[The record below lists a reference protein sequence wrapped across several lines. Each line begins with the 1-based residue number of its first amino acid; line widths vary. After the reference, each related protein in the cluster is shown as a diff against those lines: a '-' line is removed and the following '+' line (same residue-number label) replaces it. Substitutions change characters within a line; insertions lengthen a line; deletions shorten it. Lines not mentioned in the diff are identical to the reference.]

1 MKRSLWTRL
10 SDTLSS
16 KRELARLNHILI
28 PERKDDRDR
37 FRESRLARIVRPAF
51 ASVSSLSREG
61 RVIFLMTVMIG
72 FAGLDVG
79 QSQVYL
85 LFAMMFGAL
94 FTSLLARPFFRAR
107 RLSVAVNAPRRVTMD
122 TPQHFAIRLVNQGED
137 SLAGVRVMTP
147 FLPWDG
153 AWVSRPDGASVVAP
167 GREVVLSAEATF
179 MARGEH
185 HIDPFEAALLV
196 PLGLALGPRRL
207 SDSPRF
213 VVVPKFAVV
222 TSVRLPAAL
231 PRAQGKLRPSN
242 VAGDAEFA
250 GVRPYRVG
258 DSLRHVHART
268 WIRTGKP
275 HIKTFLAERNDRLGL
290 VVLCDGDAVSEDTK
304 EATLMLAAGVA
315 RTLFETN
322 AGIERFVL
330 GAEVMAIPHSGGRG
344 GLDAVMDRLG
354 LHRLRRG
361 VIGVEPI
368 LEATSGLASAICV
381 VCDDAPERATLF
393 EALRRT
399 GLSLRVVTL
408 ATDGTPSVGP
418 HEARVLRGDVLA
430 GKEVAC

>member
-1 MKRSLWTRL
+1 MRRSLWTRL

-37 FRESRLARIVRPAF
+37 FRESRLAKVVRPAF

-61 RVIFLMTVMIG
+61 RVIFLMTVLIG

-79 QSQVYL
+79 QSQVHL
-85 LFAMMFGAL
+85 LFALLFGAL

-107 RLSVAVNAPRRVTMD
+107 RLSVAVHAPRRVTMD
-122 TPQHFAIRLVNQGED
+122 SPQHFAIRLVNQGD
-137 SLAGVRVMTP
+137 ASLAGVRVMAP

-153 AWVSRPDGASVVAP
+153 AWVSRPTGASLVAP
-167 GREVVLSAEATF
+167 GREVVLGAEATF

-196 PLGLALGPRRL
+196 PLGLALGPRRV
-207 SDSPRF
+207 SQSPRF

-222 TSVRLPAAL
+222 TGVRLPVIFA
-231 PRAQGKLRPSN
+231 RAQGKLKPSK

-290 VVLCDGDAVSEDTK
+290 LVLCDGDGVSEDTK

-315 RTLFETN
+315 RTLFETG
-322 AGIERFVL
+322 AGLERFVL
-330 GAEVMAIPHSGGRG
+330 GTEVMAIPASGGRG

-354 LHRLRRG
+354 LHKLRRE
-361 VIGVEPI
+361 VIGVEPL
-368 LEATSGLASAICV
+368 LEATAGLASAICV
-381 VCDDAPERATLF
+381 VCDEAPQRTATF

-399 GLSLRVVTL
+399 GLSLRVVAL
-408 ATDGTPSVGP
+408 AVDGAPRVSHDG
-418 HEARVLRGDVLA
+418 ARVLLSDVVA
-430 GKEVAC
+430 AKEVAC

>member
-1 MKRSLWTRL
+1 MKRSFWTRL

-28 PERKDDRDR
+28 PEKKDDRDR
-37 FRESRLARIVRPAF
+37 VRQSWLAKVIRPAF
-51 ASVSSLSREG
+51 AGVSSLSREG

-79 QSQVYL
+79 QSQVHL
-85 LFAMMFGAL
+85 LFALMFGAL

-122 TPQHFAIRLVNQGED
+122 SPQHFAIRLSNQGDE
-137 SLAGVRVMTP
+137 SLAGVRVMSP

-153 AWVSRPDGASVVAP
+153 AWVTRPEGASLVAP
-167 GREVVLSAEATF
+167 GREVVLGAEATF

-196 PLGLALGPRRL
+196 PLGLALGPRRV

-231 PRAQGKLRPSN
+231 PRAQGKLKPSN

-275 HIKTFLAERNDRLGL
+275 HIKTFFAERNDRLGL

-304 EATLMLAAGVA
+304 EATLTLAAGVA
-315 RTLFETN
+315 RTLFETG
-322 AGIERFVL
+322 AGLERFVL
-330 GAEVMAIPHSGGRG
+330 GAEVMAVPPSSGRG
-344 GLDAVMDRLG
+344 GLDGVMDRLG
-354 LHRLRRG
+354 LHRLRRE
-361 VIGVEPI
+361 VIGIEPL
-368 LEATSGLASAICV
+368 LEATAGLASAICV
-381 VCDDAPERATLF
+381 VCDDGPERAACF

-399 GLSLRVVTL
+399 GLSLRVITL
-408 ATDGTPSVGP
+408 AVDGAPSVGP
-418 HEARVLRGDVLA
+418 QGSRVLREDVVA
-430 GKEVAC
+430 GKEIAC